1 MKKFKV
7 LSILMAVVLMA
18 TVAFAAS
25 PSTLKKNTWN
35 AEQVFKQ
42 GITAENFITL
52 NGASVLTNTSRV
64 FYVRSTTGANTLGND
79 QGLSFSKPWATIDY
93 AINQCTASEGDVI
106 VVLPYHAETIAAA
119 DGFDADVAGISIIG
133 IGIGEAM
140 PTLTFSAIGSTV
152 AIGADDVTVKNIRF
166 LAGITDVVK
175 AIAVEAG
182 GDNFL
187 LLNCE
192 FPAPATATVEFLDA
206 IDLIAAADGV
216 KIIGNT
222 YWGAGTSLA
231 NHFIDAGNG
240 VNTRLEVRD
249 NFIWD
254 NFAVSAI
261 WSNDIDLLARIEGN
275 TINNLT
281 AGQHCV
287 EYSTTATGVI
297 KDNLFIS
304 TTYADTLDPGSM
316 YVSGNKLAS
325 AVDSSPVDI
334 PPDPNKALR
343 SVVKSD
349 GSCAAAGDDDLFII
363 TGGPV
368 RAKIVGVV
376 TDTIGTTATNGD
388 LQIDVT
394 APANTFDLNA
404 APVAIEQD
412 AIGTVYTNVDS
423 TSVFT
428 ATTLGASI
436 IDDVAAAEAEFILPV
451 GTVIFRSSG
460 ASAGTIQWT
469 MTYEAL
475 SPNSMVVPAP

>member
-1 MKKFKV
+1 M
-7 LSILMAVVLMA
+7 SILLIAGSVYAA
-18 TVAFAAS
+18 T
-25 PSTLKKNTWN
+25 PSTLKKNVWN
-35 AEQVFKQ
+35 AEQVFKH
-42 GITAENFITL
+42 GISVDNFITL

-64 FYVRSTTGANTLGND
+64 FYVRSTTGSNTLGND
-79 QGLSFSKPWATIDY
+79 QGLSYSKPWATIDY

-119 DGFDADVAGISIIG
+119 DGFDADIAGISIIG

-140 PTLTFSAIGSTV
+140 PTLTFSAVGSTV

-192 FPAPATATVEFLDA
+192 FPAPATTTVEFLDA

-240 VNTRLEVRD
+240 VNTRLEVID
-249 NFIWD
+249 NFIWG

-281 AGQHCV
+281 AGQHAV

-304 TTYADTLDPGSM
+304 TTFADTLDPGSM
-316 YVSGNKLAS
+316 YVSGNKLAFAIDS
-325 AVDSSPVDI
+325 APMDI
-334 PPDPNKALR
+334 PQTNMALR

-349 GSCAAAGDDDLFII
+349 GTVAAAANDNIFVVS
-363 TGGPV
+363 GGPV
-368 RAKIVGVV
+368 RAQILGRV
-376 TDTIGTTATNGD
+376 TTIIGTTATNGD
-388 LQIDVT
+388 LQIVTT
-394 APANTFDLNA
+394 APAGTVTLNS
-404 APVAIEQD
+404 APVAIETD
-412 AIGTVYTNVDS
+412 AVGTVYTS
-423 TSVFT
+423 LGTSSVFT
-428 ATTLGASI
+428 ATTAGAQI
-436 IDDVAAAEAEFILPV
+436 IDAVASPEAYFILTP
-451 GTVIFRSSG
+451 GTVHFRSSG
-460 ASAGTIQWT
+460 ASSGVIEWT

-475 SPNSMVVPAP
+475 SPNSLVVAAP